1 MNSLIIPFYH
11 ITDELV
17 EITKRCLNS
26 LKYEPV
32 DEVILVDDCSPIRED
47 FPGYQVIRN
56 LENRGYT
63 HSVNRGLE
71 AAQGDV
77 LIVGNNDL
85 IFTPGWLT
93 SLREALEE
101 HDIATLPTSDQTW
114 ETQDKITKNDKFG
127 SLFAMSRATYEKLG
141 PLDERF
147 RGYFVDT
154 DFRRRAL
161 NSGMTIGKNWNC
173 LVEHEAKSTYSQVD
187 GADEEF
193 IRAKEIYKSKWGG
206 LE

>member
-1 MNSLIIPFYH
+1 MNTLIIPFYH
-11 ITDELV
+11 INEGLV
-17 EITKRCLNS
+17 ETTKRCLNS

-32 DEVILVDDCSPIRED
+32 DEVILIDDCSPIREN
-47 FPGYQVIRN
+47 FPGYQVLRN

-93 SLREALEE
+93 SLLEALEN

-127 SLFAMSRATYEKLG
+127 SLFAMSRDTYEKLG

-154 DFRRRAL
+154 AYRRRAL
-161 NSGMTIGKNWNC
+161 DMGLTIGKNWNC

-193 IRAKEIYKSKWGG
+193 TNAQEIYKYIFGG